1 MTSRVRHTHTKPFIL
16 AGLLGLT
23 GLMLPQGGA
32 AAIHHPGVF
41 EDVAAYKSWLA
52 GTYGAIPGR
61 IPFDEHWR
69 LKPICRSLQT
79 YGLFTTGHSARNA
92 GDPGYFYDD
101 HLLNPIDGSDTLI
114 PTDPKDVARFTKP
127 GIPIHQGGSSL
138 GMLKR
143 PVNVAQ
149 GVDLILPVHSPE
161 IRPLD
166 ITVART
172 DRGFTPDTPSFT
184 APEITH
190 PTLPERTPRE
200 SVSLAAPSV
209 TRPEITAI
217 GPIELKINRIE
228 VAQQS
233 SIQTTT
239 PSSLPNLTVE
249 QPATPP
255 LLAYPQVSE
264 AVAPEIPE
272 LGITPEALKVP
283 GGSGANPNSD
293 HFYFGPIPKSE
304 SEPDN
309 YKSFFQDVSLES
321 GVFTTGKN
329 SITATDVRYNTDVV
343 GFDNE
348 EKLSGKIVVPDKEYK
363 TAGPKPKSSSEVF
376 NFDSSK
382 NEYLGIE
389 FFFAMTNAPY
399 VEFGEKVE
407 ITTSE
412 ANFKVIDYEIEDK
425 SGALNG
431 WTIDKHVNEGFIK
444 PEDGEKL
451 KKLSTYG
458 HFEHIV
464 DGSSPY
470 NTAILLNKGKVSL
483 DGEKSEWLITTEHTD
498 GDKSLR
504 IVENAG
510 TITTTGAGATVFHQT
525 PDVSSDQTVIFRNS
539 GKIQINGGPSDSGKK
554 RLSTVFLV
562 SPDAGEQYPHG
573 LMVNDGDIII
583 NADQGNLI
591 GYNKIT
597 STDNHFTINKPAV
610 FNAKGCVGLLNA
622 SPLNLQY
629 EDAADTLNYL
639 NLELT
644 DKAGGSIGVLQ
655 NNKNSHIKTALNMK
669 ESGLEKTIGVF
680 ANDGSV
686 TVSKGS
692 SNPYTGAL
700 RPSSLILDGGS
711 SNVGLLASNT
721 GSKIFHHGAIEL
733 KGGENNVLAIAE
745 KGAEVVLGKD
755 STLTA
760 SSNGSSGGNVIGL
773 VAKGENSLMRLE
785 NGASLNFDA
794 AGRSVALIAE
804 DKGTLRSEGSTLGIH
819 LKADGAKTAAVV
831 ARSGGKVDLK
841 GSGADR
847 IRISGEDVSSV
858 LYVKDDESSITL
870 ENTDVIAKTNN
881 TTTTAAYTHGGA
893 INLVNSTLHLFGG
906 SVGYNLEK
914 TGSGNGVTAK
924 VTFDNNSSIH
934 VHSND
939 ALIFN
944 FPDNPD
950 LELTTSEV
958 TTGASIGNITKPN
971 IVVENDPATNAPAD
985 GYLLGA
991 FSGAKLTL
999 NDPLVYTTE
1008 NSSGRTFYR
1017 NIAIQKGRIDVQS
1030 NVTLQLESGSETAA
1044 LSERIVGLNM
1054 SSDYANKNSSWIH
1067 VQEGR
1072 TITVDRL
1079 PAGDGKPGGT
1089 GLYANFASI
1098 ENAGVLEIE
1107 SEGHHHGAMGVYSI
1121 NAPVVTNA
1129 KKGAINVHGDGG
1141 IGIFASSARK
1151 SNGTVYD
1158 HVDYPEGAHPTLN
1171 VTNEGV
1177 ITLDGKGGTGIHAVN
1192 PVGAD
1197 QSTISRFIVKNNGSI
1212 HLGAGDPNN
1221 RPIGLFLDA
1230 VKLEDAAP
1238 DARVSLGAD
1247 GIAVFA
1253 TNGAVVGN
1261 PGEVVFREDHAN
1273 GVATALVLKEG
1284 AVLGGFDNLVID
1296 NTALGD
1302 GQSVVGIHYEA
1313 PSTGGAI
1320 PVFHTAV
1327 DFRKNAVE
1335 GLNSHYFLDGPAVL
1349 DLQGHTNGL
1358 SLKDKELMAVAARPG
1373 STLELKGILKVAGK
1387 KAVGLQSL
1395 GESILLK
1402 EGSIEVAGEN
1412 ALGAYLTGTNT
1423 GAAPLLKTEGSSTIR
1438 LCGEKTIGVLL
1449 ENTTLETPAAVSID
1463 DGLKETLAYK
1473 IAGNATLELPGGSI
1487 ANPNV
1492 FAEVG
1497 EHGTLRIKGTTTFNE
1512 NEAPDGHAPVLG
1524 LVHEGGQVVFD
1535 PAAASILLPT
1545 RGVGLLADGGKIDSI
1560 SLKATGKGA
1569 VGLHVDAPSGKDVV
1583 LENGGRIDVSQG
1595 ALGIDVH
1602 GGRITS
1608 DRLTLGLGDG
1618 AVGLVIETG
1627 GAQALENLTITG
1639 LDGNTGSG
1647 KAVLAHYLGDGIG
1660 QTPTNTP
1667 LVSYQYEENPHG
1679 GLSWIEG
1686 VLSNKFHLRN
1696 TGEHESTAPVAFAV
1710 TEDSVIENTRSMK
1723 LHGDS
1728 AVALISASS
1737 GGIENAG
1744 GATMTL
1750 DTTSS
1755 GAALI
1760 NAAPAPGGTVRIT
1773 NRGTLSV
1780 TNAGAAVVATGNTAI
1795 TNAGRI
1801 DTGDKAT
1808 GIMLIGPNASL
1819 KNENGTIHAASLG
1832 LFLDEAGARKIT
1844 GPVIFEGTKAGAA
1857 SVFAQG
1863 SRIDF
1868 PIEAS
1873 APSGVENVVG
1883 LYAAS
1888 KNGAHN
1894 ILTGNISMKGKK
1906 STALFLEDVDTQL
1919 GTETETPEIS
1929 IDGEG
1934 SVGVLVN
1941 KTASIKNVLITAKN
1955 GSAGLYSTPGTGTE
1969 RRLTVGGGT
1978 RIIVD
1983 EKSFGIAAAPGVD
1996 LVVGDEASGRPS
2008 LVING
2013 GTGIHAPEG
2022 LTLKGLDVEFTEKGG
2037 VAIDTRNTD
2046 ISLDNIHVTG
2056 TGQLLDAE
2064 NIGLKASALEL
2075 DVHENDSGFAF
2086 RYKGGDDSDRILSF
2100 GKDVAMTL
2108 HNRAT
2113 GISVVRGSDYTQKAT
2128 LEFNGTINPSADG
2141 AESSAGL
2148 HLDGIDGV
2156 VLGTDSRIMG
2166 GVKGASVYMTNTHE
2180 GTTFLNK
2187 GVITPGKNG
2196 AGLLIEEGVLP
2207 GDLGAGHIHGTSEG
2221 SSGIELIGTTGTTTL
2236 ASDINLE
2243 GGNANGILVLGGSN
2257 TISGARVT
2265 LGQNG
2270 TGIRLAPG
2278 AVGAASGTAG
2288 LVLTGETTINAPKGS
2303 AFAVSGGQST
2313 LTLGEDFNGHLNGL
2327 LNFAA
2332 VDDGGRL
2339 VIESRTASTIGS
2351 PNGTGTAVGLV
2362 VRNGGSVTTGANGGL
2377 ALTLKGTGAVGAYIE
2392 GGSVGNGVELHLDG
2406 QNQIGAYLKGATT
2419 GAPMAST
2426 SAGALNATLFFV
2438 DSLKNDLELPA
2449 MNVTSKGG
2457 VGVETKSASG
2467 ATSHKLTLNGIDV
2480 SGSGA
2485 AGVLNRGGY
2494 ELHNK
2499 GTLTVNTE
2507 APAIGLYSSGGHVT
2521 QSGTASVSGN
2531 GSVGILS
2538 EDPSPAGTTV
2548 VTVENGMTVGDGAVG
2563 VLSKGPGTVVFKG
2576 GLNVMGPSAG
2586 VAVPEGRLEFT
2597 GPLVVDDGAVGLKLG
2612 RGGHDVRPDAMSI
2625 KENGIGIALSGGAG
2639 AEKASVTLQTPTMA
2653 TGGYGVVVE
2662 DRPNVDINIS
2672 ANPGM
2677 WAPHSTGVY
2686 VTGTESRGITV
2697 EGDFTAP
2704 PTLLN
2709 PADPNDPSGH
2719 KLGAG
2724 LFIDNGADVLYKGTL
2739 TVDSRYS
2746 VGAILDHG
2754 STLTIDGS
2762 SVINVS
2768 GSGYGVITNDAGSTL
2783 VNKGVINVKDEGST
2797 GVALYKGR
2805 LVNEGTISI
2814 SNEAV
2819 GVFQGAKAGA
2829 VDASGIV
2836 STDGTGEPVKESEIN
2851 KPVQWGDVVINKE
2864 GVVTIGGGVV
2874 NAGAIVVAGRDL
2886 ELADVAIDIRN
2897 RFDDGTVQPVG
2908 KPFFEADRI
2917 KGRAKV
2923 LPTFTQ
2929 GNNKTVF
2936 HTEDLFK
2943 ETDEHGVSNGAIA
2956 FNGVVY
2962 SDSVSWLA
2970 RVTSRDMPD
2979 GSTLKGL
2986 TMAKIPYVELITGS
3000 ENYKPLAAALDE
3012 LYVETPSGT
3021 ETGRLFDAIDM
3032 INDDDEFARST
3043 AALRGDLYANLPL
3056 RALAVDDAFE
3066 RGRAFLASQPPLS
3079 RDTVKAVLLGQK
3091 DDHDD
3096 GQPGR
3101 TGWDVRHAGIL
3112 VTDERAVGQHD
3123 VLLGLEAGYLD
3134 SKFDFTDGVSD
3145 GSSEKVRSFRLG
3157 VSAGLPLVE
3166 GDRDK
3171 LVARV
3176 RTSVDVMRHKVKRN
3190 LHVGTEAFTNTNRLR
3205 TVFWKAAAG
3214 LEYLHDFGGI
3224 EVLAGAG
3231 VEHDLARTGDA
3242 TESGAVP
3249 LKFIGRTC
3257 RDVRPFLELGARG
3270 GHALGAGWRADAEL
3284 TGRVTYSVHRPW
3296 DERSRVSVA
3305 GSTQP
3310 AYELPGTSSRRT
3322 TLGVTGRMT
3331 LSESRGFTFGAMGSV
3346 DNDHDRYVG
3355 LQVGFKW

>member
-23 GLMLPQGGA
+23 GLILPQGGA

-190 PTLPERTPRE
+190 PALPEHTPRE
-200 SVSLAAPSV
+200 SVSLDAPSV
-209 TRPEITAI
+209 TRPKITPI
-217 GPIELKINRIE
+217 GPIELKIHKIE
-228 VAQQS
+228 VAKQS
-233 SIQTTT
+233 SIETTT

-272 LGITPEALKVP
+272 LSITPEALDVP
-283 GGSGANPNSD
+283 SGTSRNPESD
-293 HFYFGPIPKSE
+293 RFFFGPIPENQKPE
-304 SEPDN
+304 SY
-309 YKSFFQDVSLES
+309 YKSYFQDVSLKSGDFIVGKES
-321 GVFTTGKN
+321 VM
-329 SITATDVRYNTDVV
+329 ATNVHYNTDIV
-343 GFDNE
+343 GFNIE
-348 EKLSGKIVVPDKEYK
+348 GKLSGKIVVPDKKYI
-363 TAGPKPKSSSEVF
+363 TVGPKPTSSGQSF
-376 NFDSSK
+376 NFDTSASEQYAK
-382 NEYLGIE
+382 ADM
-389 FFFAMTNAPY
+389 FFAMTNAPF
-399 VEFGEKVE
+399 VEFGEGVQIRMKE
-407 ITTSE
+407 KDQIL
-412 ANFKVIDYEIEDK
+412 IDYEIEDN
-425 SGALNG
+425 SGALND
-431 WTIDKHVNEGFIK
+431 WTIEKHVEKGFITS
-444 PEDGEKL
+444 EHGTKL
-451 KKLSTYG
+451 NKLNTYG
-458 HFEHIV
+458 QFKHIKTP
-464 DGSSPY
+464 DGHSSG
-470 NTAILLNKGKVSL
+470 TAILLNKGTVSL
-483 DGEKSEWLITTEHTD
+483 EAEKSKWLITTENNH
-498 GDKSLR
+498 GDESLR

-510 TITTTGAGATVFHQT
+510 TISTTGAGATVFHQT
-525 PDVSSDQTVIFRNS
+525 PDVDKDQTVIFRNT
-539 GKIQINGGPSDSGKK
+539 GEIHINGGPSGSNPK

-562 SPDAGEQYPHG
+562 SPSSDSRKSYPHG
-573 LMVNDGDIII
+573 LLVNDGKIEI

-591 GYNKIT
+591 GYNQIT
-597 STDNHFTINKPAV
+597 ATDNHFTINKPAV

-622 SPLNLQY
+622 APLNLQD

-644 DKAGGSIGVLQ
+644 NKAGESIGVLQ
-655 NNKNSHIKTALNMK
+655 NNKDSHIKTALNMK

-680 ANDGSV
+680 ANGGSV
-686 TVSKGS
+686 TISKGS

-721 GSKIFHHGAIEL
+721 GSKIFHHGDIKL
-733 KGGENNVLAIAE
+733 QGGENNVLAIAE
-745 KGAEVVLGKD
+745 KGAEVVLGEG

-760 SSNGSSGGNVIGL
+760 SSNGSPGGNVIGL

-785 NGASLNFDA
+785 NGASLDFDA
-794 AGRSVALIAE
+794 AGRSIALIAE
-804 DKGTLRSEGSTLGIH
+804 DKGTLRSDGSALDIR

-831 ARSGGKVDLK
+831 ARSGGKVHLK
-841 GSGADR
+841 GSGTGR

-858 LYVKDDESSITL
+858 LYVTGDNSSITL
-870 ENTDVIAKTNN
+870 ENTDVTAKTNN

-893 INLVNSTLHLFGG
+893 IKLVNSTLHLYGG

-914 TGSGNGVTAK
+914 TGSGNGVTAN
-924 VTFDNNSSIH
+924 VTFDNSSIH

-939 ALIFN
+939 AIIFN
-944 FPDNPD
+944 FPDNPN
-950 LELTTSEV
+950 LELMTSDV
-958 TTGASIGNITKPN
+958 TTGESIGNITKPD
-971 IVVENDPATNAPAD
+971 IVVEYDPATNAPAD

-999 NDPLVYTTE
+999 NDPLVYTTG

-1030 NVTLQLESGSETAA
+1030 NVTLQLESGPETAA

-1054 SSDYANKNSSWIH
+1054 SSDYANYANENSSWIH

-1129 KKGAINVHGDGG
+1129 KKGAINIHGDGG

-1197 QSTISRFIVKNNGSI
+1197 QSTINHFIVKNNGSI

-1230 VKLEDAAP
+1230 VKLEDATP
-1238 DARVSLGAD
+1238 DAKVILGAD

-1273 GVATALVLKEG
+1273 GVATALVLKKG
-1284 AVLGGFDNLVID
+1284 AVLGGFDNLEIN

-1302 GQSVVGIHYEA
+1302 DQSVVGIHYEA

-1327 DFRKNAVE
+1327 YFEKNAVE
-1335 GLNSHYFLDGPAVL
+1335 GLNAHYFLDGPAVL
-1349 DLQGHTNGL
+1349 DLQAHTDEQ

-1423 GAAPLLKTEGSSTIR
+1423 GTNTSTEPLLKTEGSSTIR
-1438 LCGEKTIGVLL
+1438 LSGEKTIGVLL

-1524 LVHEGGQVVFD
+1524 LVHEGGRVVFD
-1535 PAAASILLPT
+1535 SDASILLPT
-1545 RGVGLLADGGKIDSI
+1545 RGVGLLTDGGRIDSI

-1569 VGLHVDAPSGKDVV
+1569 VGLHVDAPSEKDVV

-1595 ALGIDVH
+1595 AFGIDVH

-1618 AVGLVIETG
+1618 AVGLVIEPG
-1627 GAQALENLTITG
+1627 GAQALKKLTITG

-1660 QTPTNTP
+1660 QTPTDTP
-1667 LVSYQYEENPHG
+1667 LVSYQYEENPNG

-1686 VLSNKFHLRN
+1686 VLSNKFHLKN
-1696 TGEHESTAPVAFAV
+1696 TGEHESTAPVAFVV
-1710 TEDSVIENTRSMK
+1710 TEDSVIENTGSMK
-1723 LHGDS
+1723 LHGAS

-1737 GGIENAG
+1737 GGIENAE

-1750 DTTSS
+1750 DTTSN

-1760 NAAPAPGGTVRIT
+1760 NAAPASGKTVRIT

-1780 TNAGAAVVATGNTAI
+1780 TNAGAAVGATGNTAITNARAAVVATGNTAI
-1795 TNAGRI
+1795 TNAGLI
-1801 DTGDKAT
+1801 KTGDNAT

-1832 LFLDEAGARKIT
+1832 LFLDEAGEGKIT
-1844 GPVIFEGTKAGAA
+1844 DPVIFKGTKTGATG
-1857 SVFAQG
+1857 VFAQG

-1894 ILTGNISMKGKK
+1894 ILTGSISMKGKK

-1919 GTETETPEIS
+1919 GTETKKPEIS

-1941 KTASIKNVLITAKN
+1941 KTASIKNVLIKAEN

-2022 LTLKGLDVEFTEKGG
+2022 LTLKGLDVEFKEKGG

-2064 NIGLKASALEL
+2064 NIGLKASALKL
-2075 DVHENDSGFAF
+2075 DVHENGSGFAF

-2113 GISVVRGSDYTQKAT
+2113 GISVVRGSDYTRKAT
-2128 LEFNGTINPSADG
+2128 LEFNGTIKPSADG

-2166 GVKGASVYMTNTHE
+2166 GVKGASVYMTNTHK

-2187 GVITPGKNG
+2187 GVMTPGKNG
-2196 AGLLIEEGVLP
+2196 AGLLIEKRVLP
-2207 GDLGAGHIHGTSEG
+2207 GKLGAGTIHGTSEG

-2278 AVGAASGTAG
+2278 AAGAASGTAG

-2351 PNGTGTAVGLV
+2351 PNGTDTAVGLV

-2426 SAGALNATLFFV
+2426 STEALNATLFFV

-2457 VGVETKSASG
+2457 VGVETKPASG
-2467 ATSHKLTLNGIDV
+2467 ATSHKLTLNSINV

-2586 VAVPEGRLEFT
+2586 IAVPEGRLEFT

-2639 AEKASVTLQTPTMA
+2639 AEKASVTLQAPTMA

-2672 ANPGM
+2672 AGPGM
-2677 WAPHSTGVY
+2677 WGPHSTGVY
-2686 VTGTESRGITV
+2686 VTGTESQGITV

-2851 KPVQWGDVVINKE
+2851 KPVQWGDVVIDKE

-3032 INDDDEFARST
+3032 INDDDDFARST

-3112 VTDERAVGQHD
+3112 VTDERAVGRHD

-3224 EVLAGAG
+3224 EVLA
-3231 VEHDLARTGDA
+3231 RSCST
-3242 TESGAVP
+3242 P
-3249 LKFIGRTC
+3249 
-3257 RDVRPFLELGARG
+3257 
-3270 GHALGAGWRADAEL
+3270 ALSL
-3284 TGRVTYSVHRPW
+3284 IHI
-3296 DERSRVSVA
+3296 
-3305 GSTQP
+3305 
-3310 AYELPGTSSRRT
+3310 
-3322 TLGVTGRMT
+3322 
-3331 LSESRGFTFGAMGSV
+3331 
-3346 DNDHDRYVG
+3346 
-3355 LQVGFKW
+3355 